1 LFQIAVPTP
10 KGGQNDVVL
19 FVLIGGVVADCES
32 PSLLYS
38 PLLDFV
44 KKTLDKDDS
53 FGFFG
58 FKRVCER
65 FETVD
70 SC

>member
-1 LFQIAVPTP
+1 
-10 KGGQNDVVL
+10 VVL

-65 FETVD
+65 FEAVD
-70 SC
+70 SA